1 MEIKKMNRQVIT
13 EMKHHWIRKSIIVLF
28 IFLSSLTFVESAQLK
43 NAPAAPTLIYSTY
56 LGGGIAEQIWAMT
69 VDAQGN
75 VYVTGYTASSN
86 LPVINA
92 LQPNYA
98 GEGDGFIAKFKPD
111 GTPVYITY
119 LGGTYLDSAQDIAV
133 DSNGNA
139 YITGWTGSTD
149 FPTVNAFQPNYAGT
163 WDAFVCKISS
173 DGSTLIYSSYLGGSN
188 QEDRI
193 NAGTPGSITV
203 DSTGAAYVTGDT
215 QSNDFPTLNA
225 YQPSLIGTSDIFI
238 TKISPSGSSIFYS
251 TYLGGERTEATF
263 GIAVGSIGVAYV
275 VGDTQSFAYPTAN
288 PAQPAC
294 TPSPDGSCWDA
305 IVSALSADGSALVY
319 STYLGGNSVEYV
331 DRAFNIAVDSTSTA
345 FVTGMTGSSNF
356 PIMNAYQSLYGGQ
369 IDAFVTKYNSNG
381 QMLYSTYLGGTN
393 SEVGTSIALNTQGEF
408 YLTGITLSNDFPTV
422 DPIQSTLGG
431 FEDPFITKFL
441 AGGQSLGYSTYFGGS
456 NGREEWGATGIGLD
470 SAGNVYLAGHTEAT
484 DFPILNAYQSVN
496 HGSYDGFISKLSE
509 SSGAC
514 LFCDDFADG
523 VLNPNWTYIKN
534 TSNWT
539 ESNDALTGSNT
550 RKTEAHAIPAFA
562 GCTVCYGETIIR
574 SAGGAFNRVWLL
586 FHVQDKNNL
595 VELMMHEQRDRWVLK
610 HRINK
615 TVVAKQKFVSPID
628 PNSDY
633 LVRIRYEGTNY
644 IVTINGVDQITMN
657 PGGTVNG
664 GSVGFKVKATTGTF
678 QSITVN

>member
-1 MEIKKMNRQVIT
+1 
-13 EMKHHWIRKSIIVLF
+13 
-28 IFLSSLTFVESAQLK
+28 
-43 NAPAAPTLIYSTY
+43 Y
-56 LGGGIAEQIWAMT
+56 
-69 VDAQGN
+69 

-98 GEGDGFIAKFKPD
+98 GQGDGFVAKFKPD

-133 DSNGNA
+133 DSAGNA

-149 FPTVNAFQPNYAGT
+149 FPTVNAFQPNYAGV

-193 NAGTPGSITV
+193 NAGTPGSIAV

-215 QSNDFPTLNA
+215 QSDDFPTLNA

-238 TKISPSGSSIFYS
+238 TKISPSGSSLVYS

-263 GIAVGSIGVAYV
+263 GIAVDSTGVAYV

-288 PAQPAC
+288 PAQPDCVAG
-294 TPSPDGSCWDA
+294 PDGSCWDA
-305 IVSALSADGSALVY
+305 IVSVLSSDGSALVY

-331 DRAFNIAVDSTSTA
+331 DRAFNIAVDATSTA

-356 PIMNAYQSLYGGQ
+356 PVMNAYQSFYGGQ
-369 IDAFVTKYNSNG
+369 IDAFVTKYNSTG

-393 SEVGTSIALNTQGEF
+393 SEVGTSIALNTQGDF

-496 HGSYDGFISKLSE
+496 HGSYVGFISKLSE

-523 VLNPNWTYIKN
+523 VLDPNWNYIKN
-534 TSNWT
+534 ISNWS
-539 ESNDALTGSNT
+539 ESNDALSGSSV
-550 RKTEAHAIPAFA
+550 RKTEAHAIPAFG
-562 GCTVCYGETIIR
+562 GCTVCYGETVMR
-574 SAGGAFNRVWLL
+574 SAGGPFNRVWFL

-595 VELMMHEQRDRWVLK
+595 VELMMDEGRDRWVLK

-615 TVVAKQKFVSPID
+615 TVVAKQKSISSIN
-628 PNSDY
+628 PNTDY
-633 LVRIRYEGTNY
+633 IVRIRYDGTNF
-644 IVTINGVDQITMN
+644 IATINGVDLITLA
-657 PGGTVNG
+657 PGGAVSG